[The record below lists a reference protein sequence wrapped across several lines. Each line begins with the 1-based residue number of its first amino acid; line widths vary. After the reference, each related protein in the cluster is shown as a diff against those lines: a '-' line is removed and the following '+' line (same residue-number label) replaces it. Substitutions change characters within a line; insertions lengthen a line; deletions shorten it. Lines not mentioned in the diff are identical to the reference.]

1 MRSNIVRTKSP
12 PGKTPCKTP
21 WMTLLLPLLVAQSGC
36 ETEDAG
42 LDTFD
47 GPVDVVIQDAN
58 EIFAVPVAFVSN
70 FRSGRI
76 AKLDLK
82 HETYLRDQ
90 PYASWVRSSP
100 LAAGDERF
108 LEHVSVYA
116 RHQDD
121 ADFGVTLLAS
131 DAVNDQLLV
140 IPYLDATWQ
149 ARAGCMPFTP
159 AIPRRPLCIP
169 ELESQLAV
177 NQSLR
182 EGVLDVLSVEGAVVP
197 GVKATGFWLREG
209 KTTTERWT
217 AVYDAS
223 HGSFQVYGTRSGVQ
237 EARAVPGEIYYSD
250 QNELEFLVEVE
261 AGVSVP
267 DGAQFSLETDS
278 GLLELDM
285 PGLIGDL
292 RVLPAQALALVSV
305 QVTAADDANAD
316 TAEPVSGRLVG
327 VDLSPLAEGGTPSV
341 VFDLALCSDEN
352 PVEGEPCLNEVKP
365 AGMELDEEGQ
375 RLFITDAGD
384 GGGIFVAELS
394 QEPVALRY
402 IRGFG
407 PNFDVAYVHDAT
419 VEEGY
424 EHLFVVTLRD
434 GDIPLYD
441 LKAEQFV
448 DVNPVS
454 PELDPV
460 RMRVPVRAITA
471 AQRPVDTRELN
482 DEQVPIQ
489 SILVAVSTFEGEIY
503 ALHGS
508 SGCMVYG
515 SAVRASV
522 DNSESSLAL
531 SLDAG
536 ATSNPQV
543 VPFNGGNGQSL
554 ALLSRCGGISP
565 TETWVVTYDAL
576 LGGYRVRGTVSNEVD
591 EYQENIAYE
600 NQRYV
605 SDGGEISFFI
615 QGGTLPTTDGD
626 TFELDVSGNIQPYT
640 AASISGDMAI
650 YTQTWGD
657 RNQAWTPVNFRSVLV
672 LPLVSADRV
681 IKLDMAKASNNDVEM
696 AAFD

>member
-1 MRSNIVRTKSP
+1 MRSNVVRNKSVWWMKSLLMP
-12 PGKTPCKTP
+12 LVVTP
-21 WMTLLLPLLVAQSGC
+21 LVVTQSGC
-36 ETEDAG
+36 ETEEAG

-47 GPVDVVIQDAN
+47 GPIDVAIQDAN
-58 EIFAVPVAFVSN
+58 EIFSVPVAFVSN
-70 FRSGRI
+70 FRTGRI

-100 LAAGDERF
+100 LAAGDERY
-108 LEHVSVYA
+108 LEHVAVYS
-116 RHQDD
+116 RH
-121 ADFGVTLLAS
+121 AGELDFGVTLVAS
-131 DAVNDQLLV
+131 DAVRDQLLV
-140 IPYLDATWQ
+140 MPYLDAGWES
-149 ARAGCMPFTP
+149 RAGCMPFTP
-159 AIPRRPLCIP
+159 AIPRRPLCVP
-169 ELESQLAV
+169 ELEGQLAV

-182 EGVLDVLSVEGAVVP
+182 EGVLELVTADGAAVS
-197 GVKATGFWLREG
+197 GVKVTGFWLREG
-209 KTTTERWT
+209 RTTTEEWT
-217 AVYDAS
+217 AVYDALR
-223 HGSFQVYGTRSGVQ
+223 GSFQVYGTRSGVQ
-237 EARAVPGEIYYSD
+237 QERAVPGTIYYAD
-250 QNELEFLVEVE
+250 RNELEFLVEVE
-261 AGVSVP
+261 AGASIP
-267 DGAQFSLETDS
+267 DGARFSLHTDS
-278 GLLELDM
+278 GLVELDL
-285 PGLIGDL
+285 PGFIGDL
-292 RVLPAQALALVSV
+292 RVLPSQSLALASV
-305 QVTAADDANAD
+305 QVTEGDVLLDDG
-316 TAEPVSGRLVG
+316 AEPVRGMLVG
-327 VDLSPLAEGGTPSV
+327 VDLSPLASGGTPTV
-341 VFDLALCSDEN
+341 AFELALCSDET

-365 AGMELDEEGQ
+365 AGLELDEAQQ
-375 RLFITDAGD
+375 RLFISDAGD
-384 GGGIFVAELS
+384 GGGVFVAELS
-394 QEPVALRY
+394 EEPVALRY

-419 VEEGY
+419 VEDGY
-424 EHLFVVTLRD
+424 EHLFVATLND

-441 LKAEQFV
+441 LKADVMV
-448 DVNPVS
+448 DVNPAS
-454 PELDPV
+454 PEIDPV
-460 RMRVPVRAITA
+460 RMRVPVRALAA

-503 ALHGS
+503 ALHGA

-522 DNSESSLAL
+522 NDSESAMGL

-536 ATSNPQV
+536 ATSNPQI

-565 TETWVVTYDAL
+565 TETWVLTYDAL
-576 LGGYRVRGTVSNEVD
+576 LGGYKVRGTITNQVD
-591 EYQENIAYE
+591 EYQTNIAYE

-640 AASISGDMAI
+640 AASISGDMQI